1 MSGEDK
7 LMSRK
12 YSLGDPNVMRLPDD
26 DSLHSGNVLP
36 TGGDA
41 ARPPIRGSMDGG
53 GGGVG
58 APPPPTANVILRGG
72 TSMHMDSF
80 IDL

>member
-41 ARPPIRGSMDGG
+41 ARPPIRGWLDGG
-53 GGGVG
+53 GGGRRRT
-58 APPPPTANVILRGG
+58 PTPH
-72 TSMHMDSF
+72 SQCDSARRYKYAHGF
-80 IDL
+80 FY